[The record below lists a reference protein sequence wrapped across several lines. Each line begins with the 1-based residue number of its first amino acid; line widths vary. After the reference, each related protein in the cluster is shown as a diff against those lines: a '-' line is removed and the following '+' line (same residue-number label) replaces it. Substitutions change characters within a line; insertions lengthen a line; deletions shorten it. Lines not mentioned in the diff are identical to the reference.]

1 MGPSHLVLLVP
12 GMKIEIE
19 GKREGEKE
27 RRKEGRPAES

>member
-19 GKREGEKE
+19 GKRGEKE